1 MLVKGVFDDNCRDL
15 PSLDKEQHHATIIH
29 ISYDFKDISQWY
41 QPNGS
46 QQFYAELK
54 LKR

>member
-1 MLVKGVFDDNCRDL
+1 MLVKGVTDDNCRDL
-15 PSLDKEQHHATIIH
+15 PSFDKEQHHATIITL
-29 ISYDFKDISQWY
+29 SYDFRERSQWY
-41 QPNGS
+41 QPNCS